1 MLYLH
6 VLQLCIASE
15 GKMDLTSLSKSFV
28 VYEGWLHYNSP
39 GILTFSW
46 GWMAVRLKNLDS
58 KTNFL
63 SCQILITDF

>member
-28 VYEGWLHYNSP
+28 VYEGWLHYNYP
-39 GILTFSW
+39 RDIDILL
-46 GWMAVRLKNLDS
+46 GLDG
-58 KTNFL
+58 
-63 SCQILITDF
+63 CQA

>member
-28 VYEGWLHYNSP
+28 VYEGWLVALQLPQGY
-39 GILTFSW
+39 
-46 GWMAVRLKNLDS
+46 
-58 KTNFL
+58 
-63 SCQILITDF
+63 